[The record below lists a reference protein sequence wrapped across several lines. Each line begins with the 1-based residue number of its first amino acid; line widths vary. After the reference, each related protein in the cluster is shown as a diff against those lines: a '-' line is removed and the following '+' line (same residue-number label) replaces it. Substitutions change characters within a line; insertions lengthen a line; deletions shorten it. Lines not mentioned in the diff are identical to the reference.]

1 MFLLCQTIT
10 FWIII
15 LGKAGACYQK
25 SRTDN
30 RSPNSPGRKSQNF
43 VIFNDTS
50 RSLDMKQETEYWEVV
65 TATLIPMVAVESFSC
80 SVCCQ
85 PPTMIAAHSNVSDG
99 AIPTVSD

>member
-30 RSPNSPGRKSQNF
+30 RSPASPGRKSQNF

-50 RSLDMKQETEYWEVV
+50 RSLDMKQETEYWEAVV
-65 TATLIPMVAVESFSC
+65 FNGHGHFDSHGSSRVFFMLCLLP
-80 SVCCQ
+80 
-85 PPTMIAAHSNVSDG
+85 AAHHDCS
-99 AIPTVSD
+99 PQ